1 LGCHATGN
9 RMMPLLKFFIHA
21 GSSRAQREQALE
33 NFRNLRRQ
41 IPLLYAAALV
51 NLIGLHVAT
60 SGQELTLFSPV
71 TLLTGLLLWRMVVW
85 VFFRRDSD
93 DYEVVAS
100 ELVKMV
106 AFTMLLCLGFSIWAQ
121 LLISAHPDA
130 MMSIFL
136 FNILAALGAAYGL
149 SSFPRAAMLPVAIL
163 GLPMAGRLMF
173 LDSPT
178 TTGIG
183 ISLLLVL
190 LLLMRL
196 LHTHSRALAELV
208 ESRLAAAQERHRAI
222 AAEIE
227 ALKKADLDALTGL
240 ANRGKLLREIGEKM
254 FQGPISGGGSVL
266 AMIDLDG
273 FKAANDVFGHAAGDA
288 ILKAFAER
296 LSVTFGEQAVVARTG
311 GDEFTMFW
319 PMGLSRQDIEHAG
332 ETICNLASALIE
344 WEGKQLHVSASCGL
358 TEAGPLSRSVSEFLR
373 QADSALYCAKA
384 AGKSAWQFYDHTLL
398 SADRR
403 RAGLETLLLDGQGR
417 NDLTV
422 VFQPIV
428 CLNSNKIAYAEAL
441 ARWDSQQ
448 LGHVSP
454 SEFIHVAEQLGTIS
468 QLNDTLLRKAT
479 ALARI
484 WPLDFGVAFNLSAL
498 QISHEGAASRLLH
511 LLAEEGF
518 SPSRMQ
524 FEVTETAFATD
535 LATVKRELQTLR
547 QAGSIIALDDFG
559 AGHASVSYLRDL
571 VFDVIKLDG
580 SLTTDIEH
588 CERSRRILLGLIN
601 LCHATGAKCVAEHIE
616 TEEQLTLIRAMGCD
630 FAQGYFLAPPAA
642 GMPKYAHEGADKPRH
657 LQAIGTN

>member
-1 LGCHATGN
+1 
-9 RMMPLLKFFIHA
+9 MMLFLKFFLHA
-21 GSSRAQREQALE
+21 GSSRAQREQALV

-41 IPLLYAAALV
+41 ISLLYAAALV

-60 SGQELTLFSPV
+60 SGQELALLSPV

-85 VFFRRDSD
+85 VFVRRDSD
-93 DYEVVAS
+93 DFEVVAS

-106 AFTMLLCLGFSIWAQ
+106 AFTILLCLGFSIWAQ
-121 LLISAHPDA
+121 VLISAHPDA

-196 LHTHSRALAELV
+196 LHTHSRALSELV

-222 AAEIE
+222 TAEIE
-227 ALKKADLDALTGL
+227 ALKKADIDALTGL
-240 ANRGKLLREIGEKM
+240 ANRGKLLREIEEKM

-296 LSVTFGEQAVVARTG
+296 LSVTFGDQAVVARTG
-311 GDEFTMFW
+311 GDEFTIFW
-319 PMGLSRQDIEHAG
+319 PMGLSRQEIEHAG
-332 ETICNLASALIE
+332 ETICNLASALIA
-344 WEGKQLHVSASCGL
+344 WEGKQLQVGASCGL

-373 QADSALYCAKA
+373 QADSALYSAKA
-384 AGKSAWQFYDHTLL
+384 AGKSAWQFYDHALL

-417 NDLTV
+417 DDLTV

-428 CLNSNKIAYAEAL
+428 CLHSNKVAYAEAL

-479 ALARI
+479 ALARL
-484 WPLDFGVAFNLSAL
+484 WPVDFGVAFNLSAL
-498 QISHEGAASRLLH
+498 QISHEGAASRLLN

-518 SPSRMQ
+518 SPGRMQ

-547 QAGSIIALDDFG
+547 QAGSVIALDDFG

-588 CERSRRILLGLIN
+588 CERARRILLGLIN

-616 TEEQLTLIRAMGCD
+616 TEEQLTLIRTMGCD
-630 FAQGYFLAPPAA
+630 FAQGYYLAPPAA
-642 GMPKYAHEGADKPRH
+642 CMPNYAYEGADKPRT
-657 LQAIGTN
+657 LQAIRADESRAMIAR